1 MLRQRNV
8 KEDSGLH
15 VWRFLL
21 LVFRPRVCV
30 CAFDGVLILGGN
42 GKAEIP
48 LRVRKR
54 VFRIV

>member
-1 MLRQRNV
+1 MAFFV
-8 KEDSGLH
+8 AGVPTS
-15 VWRFLL
+15 
-21 LVFRPRVCV
+21 CA

-54 VFRIV
+54 VFG